1 MSVAS
6 SSAPPIDDA
15 AIRRALNQNLL
26 RIQPAVAIGLG
37 WVGAEQIDRLNIL
50 EASMAAMRLALAKL
64 MLKEPNFLI
73 LDEPTN
79 HLDIQSRQAL
89 EQALA
94 TYPGAM
100 LVVSHDRYF
109 LDRVMDELL
118 VFEPD
123 SVSRWPGNYSS
134 YRAFKEEQAAAEQ
147 TLPNKTA
154 GTKRR
159 PAAPSAFKRK
169 KQEKTTEMI
178 ETAIHNKEAEL
189 AQLELDLNDERI
201 FTDQTKIIDI
211 GNAYSKVKKE
221 LEALYKD
228 WEVVAMEI
236 EGL

>member
-1 MSVAS
+1 V
-6 SSAPPIDDA
+6 
-15 AIRRALNQNLL
+15 
-26 RIQPAVAIGLG
+26 
-37 WVGAEQIDRLNIL
+37 
-50 EASMAAMRLALAKL
+50 
-64 MLKEPNFLI
+64 
-73 LDEPTN
+73 
-79 HLDIQSRQAL
+79 
-89 EQALA
+89 
-94 TYPGAM
+94 
-100 LVVSHDRYF
+100 
-109 LDRVMDELL
+109 DELL

-134 YRAFKEEQAAAEQ
+134 YRTFKEEQAAAEQ

-159 PAAPSAFKRK
+159 PTAPSAFKRK
-169 KQEKTTEMI
+169 KQEKTAEMI

-221 LEALYKD
+221 LEALYMD
-228 WEVVAMEI
+228 WEVVTMEI